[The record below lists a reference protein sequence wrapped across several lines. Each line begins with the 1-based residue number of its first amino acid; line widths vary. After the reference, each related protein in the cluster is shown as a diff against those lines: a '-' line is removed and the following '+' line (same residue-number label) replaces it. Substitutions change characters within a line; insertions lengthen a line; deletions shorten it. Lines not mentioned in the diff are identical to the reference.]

1 MACKAWEDAITEGK
15 AEVII
20 EMGKEYNI
28 SKEKLLIYLQEKL
41 NISQQQAQ
49 EYYEQY
55 SSGVLV

>member
-1 MACKAWEDAITEGK
+1 MACKAWEDAITDGK

-41 NISQQQAQ
+41 EISDSQAQ
-49 EYYEQY
+49 EYYDQY
-55 SSGVLV
+55 TENALA